1 MRKTLSV
8 SMRTRA
14 SRTGSAKGLF
24 RLVASRRGRSP
35 IRSLKKLD
43 PSRTA
48 FSMMF
53 DSFVLALQTRDD
65 VAALGVE
72 LRPPAIVIMT
82 GQNGFL

>member
-1 MRKTLSV
+1 MRKTLPV

-35 IRSLKKLD
+35 IRSPEKLD
-43 PSRTA
+43 PSRAA

-53 DSFVLALQTRDD
+53 DSFVLAFRLVTMWQPL
-65 VAALGVE
+65 ASSFAHQ
-72 LRPPAIVIMT
+72 P
-82 GQNGFL
+82 